1 MAKAIK
7 SYNVVSS
14 RGKYLSLKAM
24 GITLL
29 AAADAAAARALLE
42 LDDNLADL
50 TAAEV
55 AQLEAIGAT
64 TISAAQWALLG
75 GLAATAV
82 ELAQL
87 EAIGATTISAAQWVI
102 LGALAEQAEITDEL
116 TTITHTAP
124 GTPDYAVQNLTTTT
138 PYGFV
143 TQDEGNTV
151 LSVIANLQARVNEL
165 EAALTALNLLADV
178 D

>member
-55 AQLEAIGAT
+55 
-64 TISAAQWALLG
+64 
-75 GLAATAV
+75 
-82 ELAQL
+82 AQL